1 MNPLQMLGAL
11 RKAQNPQAL
20 LSQLANQNP
29 QLKRVI
35 EVMNGKS
42 PKELEEYVRNVAQ
55 TQGVDLNQLAQ
66 KMGLQLPQ

>member
-1 MNPLQMLGAL
+1 MNPLQMLSAL
-11 RKAQNPQAL
+11 QKAQNPMVVLNQ
-20 LSQLANQNP
+20 LSGQNP

-42 PKELEEYVRNVAQ
+42 PQELEQYVRNVAQ
-55 TQGVDLNQLAQ
+55 TQGIDLNQLAQ